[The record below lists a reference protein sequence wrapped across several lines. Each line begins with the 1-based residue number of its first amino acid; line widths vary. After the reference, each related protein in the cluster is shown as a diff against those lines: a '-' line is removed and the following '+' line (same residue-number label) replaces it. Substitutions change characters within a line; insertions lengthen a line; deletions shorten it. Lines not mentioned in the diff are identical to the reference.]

1 MKPAFQLS
9 LLICFF
15 FALVSCKSNTSGKVP
30 TSRDLISQGPAQ
42 IKFDT
47 DMHDFGEVVDGE
59 KVSYSFKFTN
69 IGKGPLV
76 ITGIASS
83 CGCTVGE
90 YTHDTIKSG
99 KQGDVTVSF
108 DSWKRDGFQQK
119 SVTVNSNTNP
129 SSQILRIK
137 AMVIP
142 ANLNEK

>member
-1 MKPAFQLS
+1 MKPVFQLS
-9 LLICFF
+9 MIICLFLI
-15 FALVSCKSNTSGKVP
+15 LVSCKSNTSGKVA
-30 TSRDLISQGPAQ
+30 SSAENISSGPAQ

-47 DMHDFGEVVDGE
+47 DMHDFGEVTEGE
-59 KVSYSFKFTN
+59 KVSFSFKFTN
-69 IGKGPLV
+69 TGKGPLV
-76 ITGIASS
+76 VTGIASS

-108 DSWKRDGFQQK
+108 DSWKRVGFQQK

-129 SSQILRIK
+129 SSQILRFK

-142 ANLNEK
+142 AILNDK

>member
-1 MKPAFQLS
+1 MKPVFHLS
-9 LLICFF
+9 MFICLFF
-15 FALVSCKSNTSGKVP
+15 VLVSCKSSTSGKVAS
-30 TSRDLISQGPAQ
+30 TKENVSEGPAQ

-47 DMHDFGEVVDGE
+47 DMHDFGEVTEGE
-59 KVSYSFKFTN
+59 KVSFSFKFTN
-69 IGKGPLV
+69 TGKGPLV

-108 DSWKRDGFQQK
+108 DSWKRVGFQQK

-142 ANLNEK
+142 AILNDK

>member
-1 MKPAFQLS
+1 MKSIFYLS
-9 LLICFF
+9 ILICFF
-15 FALVSCKSNTSGKVP
+15 VVLVSCKSNNGGKAASA
-30 TSRDLISQGPAQ
+30 TENISAGPAQ

-47 DMHDFGEVVDGE
+47 DMHDFGEVTEGE
-59 KVSYSFKFTN
+59 KVSFTFKFTN
-69 IGKGPLV
+69 TGKGPLV

-108 DSWKRDGFQQK
+108 DSWKRVGFQQK

-129 SSQILRIK
+129 SSQILRFK

>member
-1 MKPAFQLS
+1 MKSVFHLS
-9 LLICFF
+9 IFVCFF
-15 FALVSCKSNTSGKVP
+15 FVLISCKSNTSSK
-30 TSRDLISQGPAQ
+30 TASSIENISTGPAQ

-47 DMHDFGEVVDGE
+47 DMHDFGEVTEGE
-59 KVSYSFKFTN
+59 KVSFSFKFTN
-69 IGKGPLV
+69 TGKGPLV
-76 ITGIASS
+76 ITGIATS

-108 DSWKRDGFQQK
+108 DSWKRVGFQQK

-129 SSQILRIK
+129 SSQILRFK

-142 ANLNEK
+142 ANLNNK

>member
-1 MKPAFQLS
+1 ME
-9 LLICFF
+9 
-15 FALVSCKSNTSGKVP
+15 N
-30 TSRDLISQGPAQ
+30 ISTGPAQ

-47 DMHDFGEVVDGE
+47 DMHDFGEVTEGE
-59 KVSYSFKFTN
+59 KVSFTFKFTN
-69 IGKGPLV
+69 TGKGPLV
-76 ITGIASS
+76 ITGIATS

-108 DSWKRDGFQQK
+108 DSWKRVGFQQK

-129 SSQILRIK
+129 SFQILRFK

-142 ANLNEK
+142 AILNDK

>member
-9 LLICFF
+9 ILFCFF
-15 FALVSCKSNTSGKVP
+15 VLLVACKSNTNGKGAA
-30 TSRDLISQGPAQ
+30 SRDKVFAGPAQ
-42 IKFDT
+42 IKFET
-47 DMHDFGEVVDGE
+47 DMHDFGEVNEGE
-59 KVSYSFKFTN
+59 KVSFSFRFTN
-69 IGKGPLV
+69 TGKGPLV

-90 YTHDTIKSG
+90 YTHDTIPSG

-108 DSWKRDGFQQK
+108 DSWKRSGFQQK

-129 SSQILRIK
+129 SFQILRIK

-142 ANLNEK
+142 ANLSDK

>member
-1 MKPAFQLS
+1 MKPVFRLS
-9 LLICFF
+9 MIICLLVV
-15 FALVSCKSNTSGKVP
+15 LVSCKSNTGSK
-30 TSRDLISQGPAQ
+30 TASSKDNISSGPAQ

-47 DMHDFGEVVDGE
+47 EMHDFGEVTEGE
-59 KVSYSFKFTN
+59 KVSFSFKFTN

-76 ITGIASS
+76 ILGIASS

-108 DSWKRDGFQQK
+108 DSWKRAGFQQK

-129 SSQILRIK
+129 PSQILRIK

-142 ANLNEK
+142 ANLNVK

>member
-1 MKPAFQLS
+1 MKPVFHLS
-9 LLICFF
+9 MFICLFF
-15 FALVSCKSNTSGKVP
+15 VLVSCKSNTSGKVAS
-30 TSRDLISQGPAQ
+30 TKENVSAGPAQ

-47 DMHDFGEVVDGE
+47 DMHDFGEVTEGE
-59 KVSYSFKFTN
+59 KVSFSFRFTN
-69 IGKGPLV
+69 TGKGPLV

-108 DSWKRDGFQQK
+108 DSWKRVGFQQK

-142 ANLNEK
+142 AILNDK

>member
-1 MKPAFQLS
+1 MKPAFRLS
-9 LLICFF
+9 MLICFF
-15 FALVSCKSNTSGKVP
+15 FVLVSCKSNTGGKVV
-30 TSRDLISQGPAQ
+30 SSKDNVSEGPAQ

-47 DMHDFGEVVDGE
+47 DMHDFGEVVEGE
-59 KVSYSFKFTN
+59 KVSFSFKFTN
-69 IGKGPLV
+69 TGKGPLV

-99 KQGDVTVSF
+99 LQGDVTVSF
-108 DSWKRDGFQQK
+108 DSWKRVGFQQK

-142 ANLNEK
+142 ENLSGK

>member
-1 MKPAFQLS
+1 MKSVFHLS
-9 LLICFF
+9 IFVCFF
-15 FALVSCKSNTSGKVP
+15 VVLISCKSNTSSK
-30 TSRDLISQGPAQ
+30 TASSIENISTGPAQ

-47 DMHDFGEVVDGE
+47 DMHDFGEVTEGE
-59 KVSYSFKFTN
+59 KVSFSFKFTN
-69 IGKGPLV
+69 TGKGPLV
-76 ITGIASS
+76 ITGIATS

-108 DSWKRDGFQQK
+108 DSWKRVGFQQK

-129 SSQILRIK
+129 SSQILRFK

-142 ANLNEK
+142 ANLNNK

>member
-1 MKPAFQLS
+1 MKPVFQLS
-9 LLICFF
+9 MIICLLLI
-15 FALVSCKSNTSGKVP
+15 LVSCKSNTSGKVA
-30 TSRDLISQGPAQ
+30 SSAENISAGPAQ

-47 DMHDFGEVVDGE
+47 DMHDFGEVTEGE
-59 KVSYSFKFTN
+59 KVSFSFKFTN
-69 IGKGPLV
+69 TGKGPLV

-108 DSWKRDGFQQK
+108 DSWKRVGFQQK

-129 SSQILRIK
+129 SSQILRFK

-142 ANLNEK
+142 AILNDK

>member
-1 MKPAFQLS
+1 MKPVFQLS
-9 LLICFF
+9 MIICLFLV
-15 FALVSCKSNTSGKVP
+15 LVSCKSNTSGKVA
-30 TSRDLISQGPAQ
+30 SSAENISAGPAQ

-47 DMHDFGEVVDGE
+47 DMHDFGEVTEGE
-59 KVSYSFKFTN
+59 KVSFSFKFTN
-69 IGKGPLV
+69 TGKGPLV

-108 DSWKRDGFQQK
+108 DSWKRVGFQQK

-129 SSQILRIK
+129 SSQILRFK

-142 ANLNEK
+142 AILNDK

>member
-1 MKPAFQLS
+1 MKPVFQLS
-9 LLICFF
+9 ILFCFF
-15 FALVSCKSNTSGKVP
+15 ILLVACKSNTNGKD
-30 TSRDLISQGPAQ
+30 TASRDKALAGPAQ
-42 IKFDT
+42 IKFET
-47 DMHDFGEVVDGE
+47 DMHDFGEVNEGE
-59 KVSYSFKFTN
+59 KVSFSFRFTN
-69 IGKGPLV
+69 TGKGPLI

-90 YTHDTIKSG
+90 YTHDTISSG

-108 DSWKRDGFQQK
+108 DSWKRAGFQQK

-142 ANLNEK
+142 ANLNDK